1 MADITIEEENLI
13 INIKDIRK
21 IFSLEKKYLRKHKN
35 IIILE
40 YENKTGYHEGIID
53 LLNELKKKKIP

>member
-1 MADITIEEENLI
+1 MIHIIHIQYNQNINNKIDIKHN
-13 INIKDIRK
+13 
-21 IFSLEKKYLRKHKN
+21 KHKN